1 MQKLH
6 WIINC
11 IYFDIILQRRRVKR
25 KISAE
30 VEQRGRSREIEGKK
44 EEVEGR
50 MFSLCLISNTSAKVH
65 LAGLCFS

>member
-1 MQKLH
+1 MQKLQ

-25 KISAE
+25 KIAAE

-44 EEVEGR
+44 EEVEG
-50 MFSLCLISNTSAKVH
+50 
-65 LAGLCFS
+65 